1 MRDYKFQRGQVWLLK
16 GKDAHKDSGR
26 PVLIISPDEH
36 SNSTSPNILVIPCTS
51 KLQRYGLTGAVKYT
65 TFEGR
70 ESVILPSSLISVPRG
85 DLYYY
90 LSTLDSEL
98 MVQVEK
104 GILEALG
111 LKKTA
116 ESSVQEVNSQQVNS
130 QPKTFREYVQERG
143 ITFENQE
150 NQESQENHVPSI
162 AELKS
167 NPFKSTPI
175 QTNGFSSM
183 APNGFN
189 NLSSTTTSNNSLS
202 SSKPKSNRGGAR
214 NRLSIEYCEKFLSI
228 YTTEGP
234 QACADLFHI
243 TKAQAASR
251 AHTYRNKLKQ
261 AKKI

>member
-111 LKKTA
+111 LKKA
-116 ESSVQEVNSQQVNS
+116 IESNVQEVNS
-130 QPKTFREYVQERG
+130 QPKTFREYVQEKG
-143 ITFENQE
+143 ISFEGQENQE
-150 NQESQENHVPSI
+150 NQENHVPSI

-175 QTNGFSSM
+175 QTNGFSST
-183 APNGFN
+183 APNSFSSAITLN
-189 NLSSTTTSNNSLS
+189 NLSS
-202 SSKPKSNRGGAR
+202 
-214 NRLSIEYCEKFLSI
+214 SILFAFIYILIKLQNFSI
-228 YTTEGP
+228 N
-234 QACADLFHI
+234 LFWSI
-243 TKAQAASR
+243 
-251 AHTYRNKLKQ
+251 LLLF
-261 AKKI
+261 KI

>member
-111 LKKTA
+111 LKKAT
-116 ESSVQEVNSQQVNS
+116 ESNVQEVNL
-130 QPKTFREYVQERG
+130 QPKTFREYVQEKG
-143 ITFENQE
+143 ISFEGQE

-167 NPFKSTPI
+167 SLSKPTPI
-175 QTNGFSSM
+175 QTNSFSSTT
-183 APNGFN
+183 PNGFN
-189 NLSSTTTSNNSLS
+189 NFSSTTTSNNSLTP
-202 SSKPKSNRGGAR
+202 SKPKSNRGGAR

-261 AKKI
+261 TKKI